1 MSIKI
6 LLAVAIGGDF
16 GATARHILTIGIGYL
31 INAGFPYS
39 TLVVNVIGSFVL
51 GSLIEIMDFKWIPG
65 EEVRSFLVVGALGS
79 FTTFSAFSQD
89 VVFLMERGELS
100 SAALYIALS
109 VILSISGIYTG
120 MILFRQILV

>member
-1 MSIKI
+1 
-6 LLAVAIGGDF
+6 
-16 GATARHILTIGIGYL
+16 
-31 INAGFPYS
+31 
-39 TLVVNVIGSFVL
+39 
-51 GSLIEIMDFKWIPG
+51 MDFKWIPG